1 MIYNIDNLK
10 INMPDDYINQ
20 GLVLQ
25 VIVPQPAGR
34 IGGSDTH
41 VLNLS
46 IVQRNT
52 PGLKPVVLFCRNLE
66 YEEKLQMNN
75 IGYISCVREKKI
87 CRMLKSLGKIPFI
100 NQIKVIHS
108 HQYNAN
114 YLTYALK
121 KKFKRLYGKIPTVM
135 TCHGWIENN
144 IKDKFYTML
153 DFASYNVAQ
162 SLITV
167 CEKDLKRLEKKKKYR
182 KKFLFNIRNG
192 VKTPEHHQ
200 LKTVTEFK
208 HEHNINT
215 NYKTIAYI
223 GRLAPE
229 KRVDG
234 FITCCENIL
243 KSKSNLNFIVVGSGD
258 ELPVLQTLVKQKGL
272 QDKINFIGFVDPI
285 DIIYSSIDMLLLT
298 SDTEGTPRCVLEAM
312 AAGIPVIATDVGG
325 LHEII
330 DGSNGILVSKGNYA
344 TMSKVVTELIDNDS
358 KLNKISKNAKKTI
371 KEKFDIVDMKN
382 KIDNVYQQIM
392 GK

>member
-10 INMPDDYINQ
+10 INIPDDYENQ
-20 GLVLQ
+20 DLVLQ

-41 VLNLS
+41 VLHLS
-46 IVQRNT
+46 IVQRET
-52 PGLKPVVLFCRNLE
+52 PGLKPVVLFCRNPE

-75 IGYISCVREKKI
+75 IGYISCVREKNI
-87 CRMLKSLGKIPFI
+87 SRILKSLGKISFL
-100 NQIKVIHS
+100 NHIKVIHS

-121 KKFKRLYGKIPTVM
+121 KKYVHTYGKIPTVM

-153 DFASYNVAQ
+153 DFASYAVAQ

-167 CEKDLKRLEKKKKYR
+167 CEKDLKRLEAKKKYR
-182 KKFLFNIRNG
+182 KKLLFNIKNG
-192 VKTPEHHQ
+192 VKTPEHYQ
-200 LKTVTEFK
+200 LKDVKEFK
-208 HEHNINT
+208 HEHNINN

-258 ELPVLQTLVKQKGL
+258 ELPILQTLVKNKRL
-272 QDKINFIGFVDPI
+272 QNKINFIGVIDPV

-312 AAGIPVIATDVGG
+312 AAGIPVIATNVGG

-330 DGSNGILVSKGNYA
+330 DGSNGILVNKGDYE
-344 TMSKVVTELIDNDS
+344 TMSKVVIELISNDS
-358 KLNKISKNAKKTI
+358 KL
-371 KEKFDIVDMKN
+371 
-382 KIDNVYQQIM
+382 
-392 GK
+392 

>member
-1 MIYNIDNLK
+1 MIYYIDNLK
-10 INMPDDYINQ
+10 IRIPEDYRDQ
-20 GLVLQ
+20 DLVLQ

-41 VLNLS
+41 VLQLA
-46 IVQRNT
+46 IVQRST
-52 PGLKPVVLFCRNLE
+52 QGLKPVILFCRNPE
-66 YEEKLQMNN
+66 YEEKLEKCD
-75 IGYISCVREKKI
+75 IGYISCVREKSIGK
-87 CRMLKSLGKIPFI
+87 MLKSLGKIPFL
-100 NQIKVIHS
+100 NSIKIIHS

-121 KKFKRLYGKIPTVM
+121 KKFRHSYGKIPTVM

-153 DFASYNVAQ
+153 DFASYSVAQ

-167 CEKDLKRLEKKKKYR
+167 CDKDLKRLEKKKKYR
-182 KKFLFNIRNG
+182 HKILANIRNG
-192 VKTPEHHQ
+192 VKNPNVYEPEE
-200 LKTVTEFK
+200 VTEFK
-208 HEHNINT
+208 KKHSINI

-234 FITCCENIL
+234 FITCCEYIL
-243 KSKSNLNFIVVGSGD
+243 KKQSNLNFIVVGSGD
-258 ELPVLQTLVKQKGL
+258 ELSALKKLTVQKGL
-272 QDKINFIGFVDPI
+272 VDRINFVGFIDPI

-312 AAGIPVIATDVGG
+312 AAGIPVVATNVGG

-330 DGSNGILVSKGNYA
+330 DGSNGVLVNKGDYEFMAN
-344 TMSKVVTELIDNDS
+344 VVSALINNDS
-358 KLNKISKNAKKTI
+358 KLKEISINAKKTI
-371 KEKFDIVDMKN
+371 TTKINILDMKN
-382 KIDNVYQQIM
+382 KIDQIYQNIIRR
-392 GK
+392 